1 MAAALRRFLAI
12 LVADLKERTR
22 SPRFWLLLGAI
33 VIVTWYCF
41 PAKESGYM
49 VLALENGWR
58 GEYSS
63 AWVGLVLAMAYS
75 LVLGLGGF
83 YMVRGTLVRDFET
96 RVWQLLVA
104 TPMTRA
110 GFLLAKWA
118 SHMLVFAVLIGA
130 GLVVGLFAQWL
141 RAEDH
146 HFDLVEAIKPIL
158 VLSLPGLATTA
169 AAAVWF
175 DLVPWLR
182 RTAGNVLFFI
192 LWVVGLSV
200 GVSQLDVE
208 GSPARTTWVSDA
220 HGLMLVARD
229 FQRVRTAQTGKP
241 ADFGFSLGSS
251 RAKHGVHTFA
261 WQQWHPRPM
270 DVAGRALW
278 LGLSI
283 GLVLLAAPLLDRCA
297 ASSTGIRSRATGGL
311 RLRLLDPLLRP
322 FARGAFGVLAVAEL
336 KLVLR
341 ERRPW
346 WWLAALALL
355 GVQAFGTSAAAA
367 TAMLLALALPLDLLS
382 RGVLREGEHRTG
394 ELVFTAPRMLG
405 RLLAVRLFVPVAL
418 LFALTLPGLLR
429 LLGADPVSALAG
441 LVVIA
446 SIASWGLALGAL
458 CRNPRPFELLLVG
471 AIYVA
476 LQGASLFALGAQQ
489 ASTTLAW
496 HALALLP
503 AWALLAWTW
512 PRMARRAAR

>member
-1 MAAALRRFLAI
+1 MSEALRRFFAI
-12 LVADLKERTR
+12 LVADLKERMR

-33 VIVTWYCF
+33 VVVTWWCF
-41 PAKESGYM
+41 PSKDSGYM
-49 VLALENGWR
+49 VLALQNGWR

-63 AWVGLVLAMAYS
+63 AWIGLVLAMAYS

-130 GLVVGLFAQWL
+130 GLVVGLAAQWI

-146 HFDLVEAIKPIL
+146 HFDLLEAIKPI
-158 VLSLPGLATTA
+158 VLLSIPGLATTA
-169 AAAVWF
+169 AYAVWF
-175 DLVPWLR
+175 DLLPWLR

-200 GVSQLDVE
+200 GVSQLDVQ

-220 HGLMLVARD
+220 HGLMMVARD
-229 FQRVRTAQTGKP
+229 FQRVRSEQIGKP
-241 ADFGFSLGSS
+241 ADVGFSLGTS
-251 RAKHGVHTFA
+251 RAKHGVHTFDGKA
-261 WQQWHPRPM
+261 WHPRPM
-270 DVAGRALW
+270 DIVGRGLW

-283 GLVLLAAPLLDRCA
+283 GLVLLAAPLLDRAA
-297 ASSTGIRSRATGGL
+297 ASSAGMKSRATGGA

-322 FARGAFGVLAVAEL
+322 LSRGAFGVLAVAEL

-341 ERRPW
+341 ERRAW
-346 WWLAALALL
+346 WWLAAVVLL
-355 GVQAFGTSAAAA
+355 SVQAFGSKHAAA
-367 TAMLLALALPLDLLS
+367 TAMLFALALPLDLLS
-382 RGVLREGEHRTG
+382 RGALREGESRTG
-394 ELVFTAPRMLG
+394 ELVFTAPKMLG
-405 RLLAVRLFVPVAL
+405 RLLAVRMFVPVAL
-418 LFALTLPGLLR
+418 LLALSLPGLLR
-429 LLGADPVSALAG
+429 LDGLSQLAG

-471 AIYVA
+471 AVYIA
-476 LQGASLFALGAQQ
+476 TQGSSLFALGAQ
-489 ASTTLAW
+489 ASSTLAL

-503 AWALLAWTW
+503 AWALLAWAW
-512 PRMARRAAR
+512 PRMAKRAAR